1 MDDVINQ
8 PQASYVTA
16 VQNNY
21 TIQTAKANYLYL
33 KKGYN
38 DLSPSGIN
46 NFSTVNGSFLS
57 GGGPFPMQ
65 AFANRWSLSGTFSNN
80 DYYIVDPNGNPLT
93 IDDPYYLNYSTPC
106 GQAIPPC
113 PQPPCDNWL
122 EALQYCPYCDVI
134 NTDDFIN
141 RSLNVAS
148 LVSMAMINSTDSLN
162 YRRGI
167 DLLSQILLEDYANPD
182 DRERLILNFDY
193 LKLMESV
200 GYAFLKK
207 QILESENS
215 TLLCEEMQKVINVID
230 KYINQSILED
240 NYDRRFLYCMDKA
253 QAFRIAGRRDLAL
266 TQLNSVHG
274 WASDSDYAEI
284 DKFICVIEIENE
296 IINGSIDLGTIQEEL
311 SQCSGNEMKLSRPIP
326 DVKPQDTQKPEI
338 KFSITPNPIA
348 NVGSIKTNME
358 KCNVTIYDNLGR
370 ILIDK
375 VINYDVD
382 IDFSNWV
389 SGIYSIRYSD
399 LQSSQSMTE
408 KFVIK

>member
-1 MDDVINQ
+1 
-8 PQASYVTA
+8 
-16 VQNNY
+16 
-21 TIQTAKANYLYL
+21 
-33 KKGYN
+33 
-38 DLSPSGIN
+38 
-46 NFSTVNGSFLS
+46 
-57 GGGPFPMQ
+57 
-65 AFANRWSLSGTFSNN
+65 
-80 DYYIVDPNGNPLT
+80 
-93 IDDPYYLNYSTPC
+93 
-106 GQAIPPC
+106 
-113 PQPPCDNWL
+113 
-122 EALQYCPYCDVI
+122 
-134 NTDDFIN
+134 
-141 RSLNVAS
+141 
-148 LVSMAMINSTDSLN
+148 MINSTDSLN

-182 DRERLILNFDY
+182 ERERLILNFDY

-207 QILESENS
+207 QISESENS

-230 KYINQSILED
+230 KYINQSVLED
-240 NYDRRFLYCMDKA
+240 NYDRRFLYSMDKA

-284 DKFICVIEIENE
+284 DNFTCVIEIENE

-311 SQCSGNEMKLSRPIP
+311 SQCSGNEMRLSRPIP
-326 DVKPQDTQKPEI
+326 DVKPQGTQTPEI

-370 ILIDK
+370 NLFDK
-375 VINYDVD
+375 IINYDVD

-399 LQSSQSMTE
+399 LQSSQSKTE
-408 KFVIK
+408 KFIIR